1 LVVIKAVVVVPGKK
15 RPRHALTLTLV
26 DVDVNTVHHRINSRL
41 ISAAVGLDG
50 GVEDKRQKE
59 REREREGG
67 GGGKVRERERGRAGD
82 DGM

>member
-1 LVVIKAVVVVPGKK
+1 MVEIKAVVVVPGKK

-26 DVDVNTVHHRINSRL
+26 DVDVNTVYHRINGRL

-59 REREREGG
+59 RERERGG
-67 GGGKVRERERGRAGD
+67 ERGESKRERERESGR
-82 DGM
+82 